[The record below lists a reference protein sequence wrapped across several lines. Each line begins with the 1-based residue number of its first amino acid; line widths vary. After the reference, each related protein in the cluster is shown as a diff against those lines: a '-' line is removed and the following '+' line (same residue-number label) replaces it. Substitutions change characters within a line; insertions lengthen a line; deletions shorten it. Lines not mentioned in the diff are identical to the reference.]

1 MRIRYKFRKK
11 HLLFLVPVFL
21 LAIPVVF
28 AGDPLPPTYVDAINS
43 TITPTTTTSLPA
55 LSVLDIVVGA
65 ASGAFYGLL
74 GYYTDRSKTGEKL
87 DSKQLGLT
95 VGIGALL
102 GLFIPITAPTDLPGL
117 IGTATTAFGSFG
129 AIYFIQKL
137 LLIAHTLHPPPVAP
151 SPTPVPA

>member
-1 MRIRYKFRKK
+1 MRIQYKFRKK

-21 LAIPVVF
+21 LAIPIVF
-28 AGDPLPPTYVDAINS
+28 AGDPLPPTYYVIGTNS
-43 TITPTTTTSLPA
+43 TATTATTGLPV

-74 GYYTDRSKTGEKL
+74 GYYTDRNKTGEKL

-151 SPTPVPA
+151 SPAPVPA